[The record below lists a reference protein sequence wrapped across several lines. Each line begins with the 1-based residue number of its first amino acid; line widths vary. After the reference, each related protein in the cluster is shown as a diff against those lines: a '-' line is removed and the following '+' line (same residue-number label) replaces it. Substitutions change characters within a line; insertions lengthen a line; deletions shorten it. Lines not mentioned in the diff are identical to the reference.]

1 MLNFNE
7 FREEVKRRIMEDL
20 KDFHIVEIRET
31 NVSKKNNGLNLHGIS
46 PVIEGTNITPNIYLD
61 KIYEMYTETGD
72 LESNIS
78 EIENV
83 LAESI
88 KNVPSEILNIAEN
101 FKKTDFVKDKI
112 VMKLINAKNNEEFLE
127 THPHDNVMDLAIIYK
142 VRLSDEASI
151 TITNEHL
158 KNWDFDESKLY
169 EIARENMKTLMPA
182 QIISMDELLAH
193 NQDLPEELKEVIDN
207 TPNENKQWVVTNEQE
222 FDGAVNILFSENLE
236 KLANIIKHDFYIL
249 PSSVHEVICIN
260 ENLGEPEAANQMVR
274 EVNATAVSP
283 EEVLANHIYKYSL
296 ETKTIESIE

>member
-31 NVSKKNNGLNLHGIS
+31 NVSKNNGLNLHGIS

-78 EIENV
+78 RIENV

-88 KNVPSEILNIAEN
+88 KNVPSETLNIAKD
-101 FKKTDFVKDKI
+101 FVKTDFVKNKI
-112 VMKLINAKNNEEFLE
+112 VMKLINAKNNEEFLK

-142 VRLSDEASI
+142 VRLSNEASI

-182 QIISMDELLAH
+182 QIISMDELLTH
-193 NQDLPEELKEVIDN
+193 NQDLPEELKEAMDN
-207 TPNENKQWVVTNEQE
+207 TPNENKQWVVTNEQR

-260 ENLGEPEAANQMVR
+260 ENLGDPEAVNQMVR
-274 EVNATAVSP
+274 EVNATESSP